1 MFRSTRSVTRSAE
14 FWDSSHELTV
24 RWSRSGIEH
33 RMCYWGLERTARASI
48 SGVLAACGLHGSRF
62 AGRSTDDSFAEM
74 ITGYPLFRGRD
85 NADQL
90 VQIMK
95 IVGTPSEA
103 TLAQI
108 KMNSVS
114 TVNGDE
120 MPC

>member
-1 MFRSTRSVTRSAE
+1 MPR
-14 FWDSSHELTV
+14 
-24 RWSRSGIEH
+24 
-33 RMCYWGLERTARASI
+33 
-48 SGVLAACGLHGSRF
+48 
-62 AGRSTDDSFAEM
+62 FAEM

-103 TLAQI
+103 TIAQI

-114 TVNGDE
+114 RASSE
-120 MPC
+120 M